1 MGEVAAPEAAGYEF
15 QSHGII
21 EMLEKL
27 LDKFVDERTSLE
39 KQEMNSK
46 NAYDMLMQDLAAQIA
61 QGTTDSNSKS
71 ESKASTLQMKADSE
85 GDLTDTTTTKEADEK
100 YLADLTSTCEM
111 KASDFESRQQLRA
124 EEIEALEKA

>member
-1 MGEVAAPEAAGYEF
+1 
-15 QSHGII
+15 
-21 EMLEKL
+21 
-27 LDKFVDERTSLE
+27 
-39 KQEMNSK
+39 MNSK

-124 EEIEALEKA
+124 EEIEALEKAVEILSSDTVSGNAAKHLP